1 MKSKNKSPNET
12 LLNGTTAIKVLDL
25 EPPRRKRAPVPPWLH
40 VVPWALPWLV
50 AWLTAHATLDA
61 VFQVHSS
68 APPKSDVGE
77 K

>member
-1 MKSKNKSPNET
+1 MKSNNKSPDET
-12 LLNGTTAIKVLDL
+12 LLKSTRVSKAPDL
-25 EPPRRKRAPVPPWLH
+25 EPPRKKRAPVPPWLH

-50 AWLTAHATLDA
+50 AWLTTHATLDA

-68 APPKSDVGE
+68 ALPKSSVGE